1 MPAKDSL
8 AHSGAPPRSTT
19 YILPDP
25 RQNRVRGT
33 DPAQLCPLRI
43 ATGRSATTPR
53 KSYPSYRVSLG
64 PGIGCP
70 RYRFPDVATLTR
82 RNLLIGIGAGAGAVV
97 AGGTGVVALL
107 GRGHR
112 QRLLNEAGLD
122 PGPDGH
128 VSPSDVTITSGRLMS
143 AYMHGSVGWSI
154 SMPTRPPQAVIYC
167 LHGLGGD
174 HTFAFDQ
181 IHLPDVVESVHA
193 PLAVASVDGGHDS
206 YWHPRA
212 DGTDAM
218 AMLLD
223 DFIPFVARRTNTSR
237 AALLGW
243 SMGGYGALLAAER
256 APERFFAVAAASP
269 ALWTSPGQTAPG
281 AFDSAAD
288 FYRFDVFRGE
298 KQLDGLTVRVDCGTG
313 DPFYQ
318 ADRRFVAGLAPGH
331 QGSFGTGFHEA
342 GYWRSVA
349 PAQVTTIAQALPQE
363 APRARR
369 QTP

>member
-1 MPAKDSL
+1 V
-8 AHSGAPPRSTT
+8 TT
-19 YILPDP
+19 LS
-25 RQNRVRGT
+25 R
-33 DPAQLCPLRI
+33 
-43 ATGRSATTPR
+43 R
-53 KSYPSYRVSLG
+53 KL
-64 PGIGCP
+64 
-70 RYRFPDVATLTR
+70 LT
-82 RNLLIGIGAGAGAVV
+82 GIGAGAGVVV
-97 AGGTGVVALL
+97 AGGAGAWVLL
-107 GRGHR
+107 GDAHR

-128 VSPSDVTITSGRLMS
+128 VAPSGVTITSGQLMS
-143 AYMHGSVGWSI
+143 TYMHRSVGWSL
-154 SMPTRPPQAVIYC
+154 STPTRPAQAVIYC
-167 LHGLGGD
+167 LHGFGGD

-181 IHLPDVVESVHA
+181 IHLPDVVESVDA
-193 PLAVASVDGGHDS
+193 PLAVASVDGGPDS
-206 YWHPRA
+206 YWHLRA

-223 DFIPFVARRTNTSR
+223 EFIPFVQRRTNTSR

-256 APERFFAVAAASP
+256 VPERVFAVAAASP

-298 KQLDGLTVRVDCGTG
+298 QQLDGLTVRVDCGTS

-318 ADRRFVAGLAPGH
+318 AVRRFVAGLPPGH
-331 QGSFGTGFHEA
+331 QGSFGPGFHEA

-349 PAQVTTIAQALPQE
+349 PAQVTTIARALP
-363 APRARR
+363 
-369 QTP
+369 